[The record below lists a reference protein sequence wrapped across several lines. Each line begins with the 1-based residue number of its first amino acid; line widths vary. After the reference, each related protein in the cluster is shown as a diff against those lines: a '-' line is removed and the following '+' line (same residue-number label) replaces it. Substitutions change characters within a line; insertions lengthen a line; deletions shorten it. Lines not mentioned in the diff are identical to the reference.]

1 MNPEP
6 HQVCTSVCV
15 FRRRLSRGRF
25 GLGHPYQPGAEMAAP
40 DASRDGQASLTTQ
53 AARRGLTQAQ
63 IDRLPRTAW
72 ADTAKGRP
80 SSKSTARSSSS
91 TSSSGTTAGR
101 CSSCIPLVLGSPS
114 VGDAVEFEDL
124 EGGTAA
130 RVLQRAEATA
140 AGGGTAGEASV
151 VKARAAKAAEAKVAA
166 AGGAGALALSPR
178 LSSMMSVRGGGGGDD
193 SKGNE
198 EAEEEERE
206 EEEVAASE
214 ASEDDGDCCPV
225 CLNSYAA
232 SELVIELPCAH
243 VFHEQCI
250 ARWLQQEPSCPQC
263 RYLVAPSAANAACA
277 PRAPHAQIV
286 PAALRLEIAARASPP
301 AASSVSPAA
310 SSVSPAASSVSPAAR
325 SLVARGSS
333 PVAVSAPPPGR
344 TRDAYAV

>member
-1 MNPEP
+1 M
-6 HQVCTSVCV
+6 
-15 FRRRLSRGRF
+15 
-25 GLGHPYQPGAEMAAP
+25 
-40 DASRDGQASLTTQ
+40 
-53 AARRGLTQAQ
+53 
-63 IDRLPRTAW
+63 
-72 ADTAKGRP
+72 
-80 SSKSTARSSSS
+80 
-91 TSSSGTTAGR
+91 
-101 CSSCIPLVLGSPS
+101 
-114 VGDAVEFEDL
+114 EFEDL

-178 LSSMMSVRGGGGGDD
+178 LSSMMTVRGGGGGDD

-277 PRAPHAQIV
+277 PRTAHAQIV
-286 PAALRLEIAARASPP
+286 PAALRLEIAARASP
-301 AASSVSPAA
+301 
-310 SSVSPAASSVSPAAR
+310 PAASSVSPAAR

>member
-1 MNPEP
+1 
-6 HQVCTSVCV
+6 
-15 FRRRLSRGRF
+15 
-25 GLGHPYQPGAEMAAP
+25 
-40 DASRDGQASLTTQ
+40 
-53 AARRGLTQAQ
+53 
-63 IDRLPRTAW
+63 
-72 ADTAKGRP
+72 
-80 SSKSTARSSSS
+80 
-91 TSSSGTTAGR
+91 
-101 CSSCIPLVLGSPS
+101 

-178 LSSMMSVRGGGGGDD
+178 LSSMMTVRGGGGGDD

-277 PRAPHAQIV
+277 PRTAHAQIV

-310 SSVSPAASSVSPAAR
+310 SSVSPAAR

-333 PVAVSAPPPGR
+333 PAAVSAPPPGR